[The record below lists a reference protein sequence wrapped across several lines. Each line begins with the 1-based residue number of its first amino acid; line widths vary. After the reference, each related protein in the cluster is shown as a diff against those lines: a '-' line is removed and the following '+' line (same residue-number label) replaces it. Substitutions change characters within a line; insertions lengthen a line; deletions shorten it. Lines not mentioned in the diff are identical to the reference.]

1 MLKQLSMSNPSI
13 QYQLSFIEPQ
23 AHYVEVQL
31 QLKGFEQEFLDL
43 KMPVWTPGSYLI
55 REFSKN
61 LEQFG
66 AVDLNGNSLKIE
78 KIKKNCWRV
87 YSNSQ
92 DLTVSYRLYGFEKSV
107 RTNFID
113 ESHAFI
119 SPAGTFL
126 YLDDF
131 MDHPIEVEVN
141 LNPSWTKISTGLP
154 LIDQVNNRYV
164 ASNFDIL
171 YDSPFEIGNQ
181 DTWTFEAAG
190 ILHEFAMVG
199 TANYDKQRLSQDI
212 SKIVEEETKIWG
224 TNPNDYYL
232 FITHNYQS
240 AHGGLEHLNSTVL
253 QASRSAYQ
261 SNQGYQS
268 FLSLVAHE
276 YFHLWHVK
284 RLRPK
289 NLGPFNYEE
298 ENYTSLLWIFEG
310 FTAYYDNLITRRCG
324 FRTEQEYLNE
334 LVVEF
339 NLVLNRA
346 GRKVQS
352 VGLSSFDAW
361 IKQYRPDENSPNTS
375 ISYYNKGAMLA
386 CMIDLHIITQ
396 SAGKHRLDD
405 VMKAAYEQFY
415 LVENRGVEEHEF
427 LALAEQVTQV
437 SLQAIFDAVYRTEEL
452 DYNTYFNQVG
462 YQFIDQNKKNP
473 SVSLGIKVSH
483 QDTKTIIKN
492 IDRDSAAW
500 HAGLNVDDEIIAVN
514 NNRLDNQGRE
524 MDQVLAYGKIGDVLN
539 ILVARDGLIKE
550 IPVTLQASDKVSY
563 LIERLE
569 SATEEQRRLGDIWL
583 SLK

>member
-1 MLKQLSMSNPSI
+1 MSKSRI
-13 QYQLSFIEPQ
+13 LYQLSFIEPH
-23 AHYVEVQL
+23 AHYVEVNLQL
-31 QLKGFEQEFLDL
+31 QGFEEEIIDL

-61 LEQFG
+61 LEQFE
-66 AVDLNGNSLKIE
+66 AVDQDGLPLRIE
-78 KIKKNCWRV
+78 KSKKNGWRV
-87 YSNSQ
+87 YSNKREVSI
-92 DLTVSYRLYGFEKSV
+92 SYRLYGFEKSV

-126 YLDDF
+126 YLDDYL
-131 MDHPIEVEVN
+131 DHAIEVQIT
-141 LNPSWTKISTGLP
+141 LPAIWTKISSGLS
-154 LIDQVNNRYV
+154 LLNRADNSYL
-164 ASNFDIL
+164 ATNFDIL
-171 YDSPFEIGNQ
+171 FDSPIEIGNQ

-190 ILHEFAMVG
+190 IRHEFAMVG
-199 TANYDKQRLSQDI
+199 SANYDKQRLTDDI
-212 SKIVEEETKIWG
+212 TKIVEEETKIWG
-224 TNPNDYYL
+224 SNPNDYYL

-253 QASRSAYQ
+253 QASRSGYQ

-289 NLGPFNYEE
+289 NLGPFNYEA
-298 ENYTSLLWIFEG
+298 ENYTALLWIFEG

-324 FRTEQEYLNE
+324 FRNEQEYLNE

-361 IKQYRPDENSPNTS
+361 IKQYRPDENSPNSS

-386 CMIDLHIITQ
+386 CMIDLHIIAQ

-415 LVENRGVEEHEF
+415 LIENRGIEEQEF

-437 SLQAIFDAVYRTEEL
+437 SLQPIFNAAYETEEL
-452 DYNTYFNQVG
+452 DYNSYFNRVG
-462 YQFIDQNKKNP
+462 YQFIDQNQANQTA
-473 SVSLGIKVSH
+473 SLGIKVSH
-483 QDTKTIIKN
+483 QDAKTIIKN
-492 IDRDSAAW
+492 IDRNSSAW
-500 HAGLNVDDEIIAVN
+500 TAGLNVDDEIIAVN

-524 MDQVLAYGKIGDVLN
+524 MDQALAYGQVGDVLQ
-539 ILVARDGLIKE
+539 ILIARDGLIKE
-550 IPVTLQASDKVSY
+550 IPVTLMASDKVSY
-563 LIERLE
+563 LINRLE
-569 SATEEQRRLGDIWL
+569 SATEEQRRLGNIWL
-583 SLK
+583 SIG